1 MRERSSWLLMLVMVA
16 IFCLSN
22 WTSGAKSSPPTSK
35 TTWEYKVV
43 SVYVNPTAPPPSSP
57 TDLNNAG
64 MEGWEL
70 IAIRSGN
77 YSEARSNQVRLDY
90 YFKR

>member
-1 MRERSSWLLMLVMVA
+1 MKERSSWVLLLVLA
-16 IFCLSN
+16 AFLCLSN
-22 WTSGAKSSPPTSK
+22 WTSGVKSSPPTSK

-43 SVYVNPTAPPPSSP
+43 SVYVNPAAPPPTNP

-70 IAIRSGN
+70 IDIRSGN

>member
-1 MRERSSWLLMLVMVA
+1 MRERWMLMFVVVA
-16 IFCLSN
+16 FLCLTN
-22 WTSGAKSSPPTSK
+22 WTRGANSSTTK

-43 SVYVNPTAPPPSSP
+43 SVYVNNAAPPPSNP
-57 TDLNNAG
+57 TELINAG

-77 YSEARSNQVRLDY
+77 YTEPRSNQVRLDY

>member
-1 MRERSSWLLMLVMVA
+1 MRERWMLMLLVVA
-16 IFCLSN
+16 VFCLSN
-22 WTSGAKSSPPTSK
+22 WTRGANSSTTK

-43 SVYVNPTAPPPSSP
+43 SVYVSTSAPPSPNPTE
-57 TDLNNAG
+57 LNNAG

-70 IAIRSGN
+70 IDIRSGN
-77 YSEARSNQVRLDY
+77 YTTDPRSNQVRLDY

>member
-1 MRERSSWLLMLVMVA
+1 MRERTSWMLMLVMVA
-16 IFCLSN
+16 FFCLSN

-43 SVYVNPTAPPPSSP
+43 SAYVSTTAPPPSNP
-57 TDLNNAG
+57 TELTNAG

-70 IAIRSGN
+70 IAIRAEK
-77 YSEARSNQVRLDY
+77 YSETRSNQIRLDY